1 MCQRLTLEEV
11 LSDHRTE
18 RFPLGAAD
26 RRFPFLIGW
35 RTMAVDV
42 KLRGTLRALAVIQ
55 ALNRRHDATIMEL
68 QQITGI
74 PRPSLYRVIQ
84 TLSSTGYIRQVS
96 EHGYGLTYLVR
107 SLSDGFLDE
116 EWVCE
121 IAAPVL
127 GELQR
132 EILWPTDL
140 ATFLN
145 YSLYLRETT
154 RRHSPF
160 TIDRA
165 TVGYRLSLLRT
176 ALGRAY
182 LAFCPDGERKAILEH
197 LAESKDPLDA
207 LARQPRAVEKIIHET
222 KAKGY
227 GARFK
232 VDIAETG
239 SIAIPINLE
248 GRVIA
253 CLGMTFIASAL
264 TPEQAAK
271 RYLGNLM
278 QAKARIEKALR
289 PQTAR

>member
-1 MCQRLTLEEV
+1 
-11 LSDHRTE
+11 
-18 RFPLGAAD
+18 
-26 RRFPFLIGW
+26 
-35 RTMAVDV
+35 MAVDI

-55 ALNRRHDATIMEL
+55 ALNRHHDATIVEL
-68 QQITGI
+68 QKVTGI
-74 PRPSLYRVIQ
+74 PRPSLYRLIQ

-96 EHGYGLTYLVR
+96 ERGYGLTYLVR

-121 IAAPVL
+121 VAAPIL

-154 RRHSPF
+154 RRLSPL

-165 TVGYRLSLLRT
+165 TVGHRLPLLRT
-176 ALGRAY
+176 ALGRAS
-182 LAFCPDGERKAILEH
+182 LSFCPDEERKAILER
-197 LAESKDPLDA
+197 LAKSKDPLDA
-207 LARQPRAVEKIIHET
+207 LAQQPREVDKMIRET
-222 KAKGY
+222 RTKGY

-232 VDIAETG
+232 EDIAETG
-239 SIAIPINLE
+239 SIAIPVTLE

-253 CLGMTFIASAL
+253 CLGTTFIASAL
-264 TPEQAAK
+264 TPEEAAK
-271 RYLGNLM
+271 RYLKSLTE
-278 QAKARIEKALR
+278 AKSKIEKGLR
-289 PQTAR
+289 PQTPR